1 VDKLNQDTKTEIVF
15 KLLMDWQKEPLK
27 TFSEITNTKDL
38 PSEMNDLNLQQFLSM
53 VFKDQQ
59 HISPVIKDLTETEW
73 SEKVLDI
80 CK

>member
-1 VDKLNQDTKTEIVF
+1 MDKLNQDIKTEMVF
-15 KLLMDWQKEPLK
+15 KLLIEWQKEPLK
-27 TFSEITNTKDL
+27 TFSEITNTQDL
-38 PSEMNDLNLQQFLSM
+38 PIDIKDLNLQQFLSM

>member
-1 VDKLNQDTKTEIVF
+1 MDKLNQDTKTEIVF
-15 KLLMDWQKEPLK
+15 KLLMLWQKEPLK
-27 TFSEITNTKDL
+27 TFSEITNAPDMPIDMK
-38 PSEMNDLNLQQFLSM
+38 DLNLQQFLSM

>member
-1 VDKLNQDTKTEIVF
+1 MNKLNQDTKTEIVF
-15 KLLMDWQKEPLK
+15 KLLMHWQKEPLK
-27 TFSEITNTKDL
+27 TFSKITNAPDL
-38 PSEMNDLNLQQFLSM
+38 PIEMKDLNLQQFLSM

-73 SEKVLDI
+73 SEKVLNI